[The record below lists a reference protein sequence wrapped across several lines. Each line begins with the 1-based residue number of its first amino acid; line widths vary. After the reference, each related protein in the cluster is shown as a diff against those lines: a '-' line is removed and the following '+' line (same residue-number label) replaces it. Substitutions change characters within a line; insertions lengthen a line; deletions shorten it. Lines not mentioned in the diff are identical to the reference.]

1 MRSTKTIEFQQNFP
15 FITCIKCV
23 DEEYVGIII
32 NYDLQVTSIYDF
44 SILKADEDKHR
55 FLELGEIWWWESN
68 RKIPINIFLKQDMIE
83 FRPMIKTFNSKD
95 VNIVF
100 GPTVNLSEIAEKR
113 LKRKSI
119 QLVKNL
125 KNLKN

>member
-1 MRSTKTIEFQQNFP
+1 MKPAKTEEFQENFP

-44 SILKADEDKHR
+44 GILRADADKQR

-68 RKIPINIFLKQDMIE
+68 RKIPINIFLKQDMAA
-83 FRPMIKTFNSKD
+83 FRPIIKTFNSKD
-95 VNIVF
+95 VSIVF
-100 GPTVNLSEIAEKR
+100 GPTVNLSDIAEKR
-113 LKRKSI
+113 VKRKSI
-119 QLVKNL
+119 QLVKNP
-125 KNLKN
+125 KSIRN

>member
-1 MRSTKTIEFQQNFP
+1 MKPAKTEEFQENFP

-44 SILKADEDKHR
+44 GILRADADKQR

-68 RKIPINIFLKQDMIE
+68 RKIPINIFLKQDMAA
-83 FRPMIKTFNSKD
+83 FRPIIKTFNSKD
-95 VNIVF
+95 VSVVF
-100 GPTVNLSEIAEKR
+100 GPTVNLSDIAEKR
-113 LKRKSI
+113 VKRKSI
-119 QLVKNL
+119 QLVKNP
-125 KNLKN
+125 KSIRN